1 MCNPGEIYKKDVVKA
16 YLEGLNTEQ
25 KANDDKIRI
34 EKYPILADYLGPKKT
49 KNFNDLRAGG
59 LLKQEEIDKLSSI
72 DFKDINNQDYYP
84 WVKGLKEKLSDEN
97 LAKIGCKACATC
109 PRGFLRIH

>member
-34 EKYPILADYLGPKKT
+34 EKYPILADYLGPKK
-49 KNFNDLRAGG
+49 
-59 LLKQEEIDKLSSI
+59 
-72 DFKDINNQDYYP
+72 
-84 WVKGLKEKLSDEN
+84 
-97 LAKIGCKACATC
+97 
-109 PRGFLRIH
+109 LRILMI